1 MTLNGIP
8 LFSSHRQKPVSS
20 FLSFLD
26 SGFRRND
33 DLRKNQ
39 GFLKS
44 LLAAL
49 ALLVSTATWAAGLL
63 DKEIYFSEADIQT
76 QIEKSGTLQKSYGN
90 GMVVVALIEPP
101 KIHLGEP
108 EGKAA
113 VAARLKVSL
122 LGNPPVPVDVLATSG
137 LRYDDNAKAFF
148 LENPVAHSVQSVGIP
163 REAEPMARQA
173 ITQLMTA
180 YFRSKP
186 VYVLREDGSL
196 QEKAA
201 RWLLRSIRIEPGRV
215 AAVLSPL

>member
-1 MTLNGIP
+1 MFVRSLKTTLG
-8 LFSSHRQKPVSS
+8 L
-20 FLSFLD
+20 
-26 SGFRRND
+26 
-33 DLRKNQ
+33 
-39 GFLKS
+39 
-44 LLAAL
+44 L
-49 ALLVSTATWAAGLL
+49 ALLASNALWSAGLL
-63 DKEIYFSEADIQT
+63 EKEVYFSEADIQT
-76 QIEKSGTLQKSYGN
+76 QVEKSGTMQKSYGN
-90 GMVVVALIEPP
+90 GLIVVALIEPP
-101 KIHLGEP
+101 RIHLGDP

-148 LENPVAHSVQSVGIP
+148 LENPVANSVQSTGIP

-173 ITQLMTA
+173 ITQMMTA

-215 AAVLSPL
+215 AAVLSPV

>member
-1 MTLNGIP
+1 MT
-8 LFSSHRQKPVSS
+8 V
-20 FLSFLD
+20 
-26 SGFRRND
+26 
-33 DLRKNQ
+33 
-39 GFLKS
+39 KS

-49 ALLVSTATWAAGLL
+49 ALAVSTAALSAGLL
-63 DKEIYFSEADIQT
+63 DKEIYISEADIQA
-76 QIEKSGTLQKSYGN
+76 QVDKSGGMQKSYGK
-90 GMVVVALIEPP
+90 GMIVVALIEPP
-101 KIHLGEP
+101 KIHLGAP
-108 EGKAA
+108 EGKAS
-113 VAARLKVSL
+113 VAARLNVSL
-122 LGNPPVPVDVLATSG
+122 LGNPPVPVDVLGTSG

-148 LENPVAHSVQSVGIP
+148 LENPVAESVQSTGIS

-215 AAVLSPL
+215 AAVLSPV

>member
-1 MTLNGIP
+1 MKLRFTLFATA
-8 LFSSHRQKPVSS
+8 L
-20 FLSFLD
+20 
-26 SGFRRND
+26 
-33 DLRKNQ
+33 
-39 GFLKS
+39 
-44 LLAAL
+44 LLAGS
-49 ALLVSTATWAAGLL
+49 VWSAGLL
-63 DKEIYFSEADIQT
+63 EKEIHFSEADIQA
-76 QIEKSGTLQKSYGN
+76 QVDKSGGMQKSYGK
-90 GMVVVALIEPP
+90 GMIVVELIEAP

-108 EGKAA
+108 EGKAS

-122 LGNPPVPVDVLATSG
+122 LGNPPVPVDVLGTSG
-137 LRYDDNAKAFF
+137 LRYDDNTKSFY
-148 LENPVAHSVQSVGIP
+148 LENPVANSVQSAGIP

-215 AAVLSPL
+215 TALLSPV

>member
-1 MTLNGIP
+1 MGGSSTRPAHPMFVRSLKTTLG
-8 LFSSHRQKPVSS
+8 L
-20 FLSFLD
+20 
-26 SGFRRND
+26 
-33 DLRKNQ
+33 
-39 GFLKS
+39 
-44 LLAAL
+44 L
-49 ALLVSTATWAAGLL
+49 ALLASNALWSAGLL
-63 DKEIYFSEADIQT
+63 EKEVYFSEADIQT
-76 QIEKSGTLQKSYGN
+76 QVEKSGTMQKSYGN
-90 GMVVVALIEPP
+90 GLIVVALIEPP
-101 KIHLGEP
+101 KIHLGDP

-148 LENPVAHSVQSVGIP
+148 LENPVANSVQSTGIP

-173 ITQLMTA
+173 ITQMMTA

-215 AAVLSPL
+215 AAVLSPV

>member
-1 MTLNGIP
+1 MGGSSTRPAHPMFVRSLKTTLG
-8 LFSSHRQKPVSS
+8 L
-20 FLSFLD
+20 
-26 SGFRRND
+26 
-33 DLRKNQ
+33 
-39 GFLKS
+39 
-44 LLAAL
+44 L
-49 ALLVSTATWAAGLL
+49 ALLASNALWSAGLL
-63 DKEIYFSEADIQT
+63 EKEVYFSEADIQT
-76 QIEKSGTLQKSYGN
+76 QVEKSGTMQKSYGN
-90 GMVVVALIEPP
+90 GLIVVALIEPP
-101 KIHLGEP
+101 KIHLGDP

-148 LENPVAHSVQSVGIP
+148 LENPVANSVQSIGIP

-173 ITQLMTA
+173 ITQMMTA

-215 AAVLSPL
+215 AAVLSPV

>member
-1 MTLNGIP
+1 MKLRFTLFATT
-8 LFSSHRQKPVSS
+8 L
-20 FLSFLD
+20 
-26 SGFRRND
+26 
-33 DLRKNQ
+33 
-39 GFLKS
+39 
-44 LLAAL
+44 LLAGS
-49 ALLVSTATWAAGLL
+49 VWSAGLL
-63 DKEIYFSEADIQT
+63 EKEIHFSEADIQA
-76 QIEKSGTLQKSYGN
+76 QVDKSGGMQKSYGN
-90 GMVVVALIEPP
+90 GMIVVALIEAP

-108 EGKAA
+108 EGKAS

-122 LGNPPVPVDVLATSG
+122 LGNPPVPVDVLGTSG
-137 LRYDDNAKAFF
+137 LRYDDNTKAFY
-148 LENPVAHSVQSVGIP
+148 LENPVANSVQSVGIP

-215 AAVLSPL
+215 TALLSPV

>member
-1 MTLNGIP
+1 MGGSSTRPAHPMFVRSLKTTLG
-8 LFSSHRQKPVSS
+8 L
-20 FLSFLD
+20 
-26 SGFRRND
+26 
-33 DLRKNQ
+33 
-39 GFLKS
+39 
-44 LLAAL
+44 L
-49 ALLVSTATWAAGLL
+49 ALLASNALWSAGLL
-63 DKEIYFSEADIQT
+63 EKEVYFSEADIQT
-76 QIEKSGTLQKSYGN
+76 QLEKSGTMQKSYGN
-90 GMVVVALIEPP
+90 GLIVVALIEPP
-101 KIHLGEP
+101 RIHLGDP

-113 VAARLKVSL
+113 VAARLRVSL

-148 LENPVAHSVQSVGIP
+148 LENPVANSVQSTGIP

-173 ITQLMTA
+173 ITQMMTA

-215 AAVLSPL
+215 AAVLSPV

>member
-1 MTLNGIP
+1 MGGSSTRPAHPMFVRSLKTTLG
-8 LFSSHRQKPVSS
+8 L
-20 FLSFLD
+20 
-26 SGFRRND
+26 
-33 DLRKNQ
+33 
-39 GFLKS
+39 
-44 LLAAL
+44 L
-49 ALLVSTATWAAGLL
+49 ALLASNALWSAGLL
-63 DKEIYFSEADIQT
+63 EKEVYFSEADIQT
-76 QIEKSGTLQKSYGN
+76 QVEKSGTMQKSYGN
-90 GMVVVALIEPP
+90 GLIVVALIEQPR
-101 KIHLGEP
+101 IHLGDP

-148 LENPVAHSVQSVGIP
+148 LENPVANSVQSTGIP

-173 ITQLMTA
+173 ITQMMTA

-215 AAVLSPL
+215 AAVLSPV

>member
-1 MTLNGIP
+1 M
-8 LFSSHRQKPVSS
+8 K
-20 FLSFLD
+20 
-26 SGFRRND
+26 
-33 DLRKNQ
+33 
-39 GFLKS
+39 LKS
-44 LLAAL
+44 WLATL
-49 ALLVSTATWAAGLL
+49 AILASTTAGSAGLL
-63 DKEIYFSEADIQT
+63 EKEIYFSEADIQT
-76 QIEKSGTLQKSYGN
+76 QLEKNSAMQKSYGN
-90 GMVVVALIEPP
+90 GMVVVALSEAP

-137 LRYDDNAKAFF
+137 VRYDDNAKAFF
-148 LENPVAHSVQSVGIP
+148 LENPVANSVQSIGIP

-173 ITQLMTA
+173 ITQMMTA

-215 AAVLSPL
+215 AAVLSPV